1 MKPEVKPLIWKE
13 SYYTICLTESQS
25 KRYLNELQIRQINNN
40 LNNNQMA
47 TATETPKPSKEQILA
62 LCVAVY
68 PHTKSYDRTK
78 EAVREILEIS
88 EALYNEQSSNK

>member
-1 MKPEVKPLIWKE
+1 MPTLIKSGE
-13 SYYTICLTESQS
+13 TVNLGSL
-25 KRYLNELQIRQINNN
+25 INNN
-40 LNNNQMA
+40 LNSKQMA

-88 EALYNEQSSNK
+88 EALYNEQSSIK